1 MAAAG
6 PFVLYNDFKLNHNK
20 GLLDLSGDSF
30 SLILVASTS
39 NAIAASMSPATYA
52 AVTDELAT
60 ANGYT
65 AGGYSVGVG
74 SLTGGGGTASITF
87 DVANATW
94 TASGAGIVFRAGVL
108 RDVTSGYL
116 IGYFLGDS
124 TPADVTVAAGVP
136 LTVQIANVFVE
147 T

>member
-6 PFVLYNDFKLNHNK
+6 PWVLYNDFKLSQNK
-20 GLLDLSGDSF
+20 ALLDLSGDSF
-30 SLILVASTS
+30 ALVLVTSAS
-39 NAIAASMSPATYA
+39 NAIDATMSPATYA
-52 AVTDELAT
+52 AVTNELPT

-74 SLTGGGGTASITF
+74 SLAGGGGTATITF

-94 TASGAGIVFRAGVL
+94 TASGAGITFRAGVL
-108 RDVTSGYL
+108 VDVTTGYL
-116 IGYFLGDS
+116 VGYFLGDS

-136 LTVQIANVFVE
+136 LTVQIANVFTE